1 MTDIVIQ
8 MKETRNGIG
17 SVRKENKKNSISP
30 RKQMFTL
37 SFTTN
42 SVFSGTKQISKK
54 YIDGEV

>member
-1 MTDIVIQ
+1 MKQ